1 MKYVASCSC
10 GKDSL
15 AMVLTLI
22 EKKAPL
28 DCVVFFD
35 AGKEFKSIYRVWDK
49 LKVILAENN
58 IEAVTL
64 TPNKTFDYYFF

>member
-22 EKKAPL
+22 EKKAQL
-28 DCVVFFD
+28 GCVVFFD
-35 AGKEFKSIYRVWDK
+35 AGKEFNSIYRNWEK
-49 LKVILAENN
+49 LKIILAENN
-58 IEAVTL
+58 IKAVTL
-64 TPNKTFDYYFF
+64 TANKTFEY